1 MKEFKIAFLAQ
12 YINHLLGEEWFDIK
26 AHYNNYVGNS
36 KVKGTLQGTINP
48 VFVKGV
54 DAISSSLQLSFEVP
68 CDNNAEMQGYMEKI
82 ESICG
87 MSEFILDASYIKE
100 VDGENVTVD
109 NQYKCLMQL
118 QADRP
123 FTAPSESNG
132 YLMIIIML
140 SGSVLVNKVSSNQP
154 ITGYDV
160 YTSISIDNGN
170 ETIDGELAII
180 SLSVKIVKE
189 GDSQVIEN
197 TGTLTPYMTASNT
210 FYTIDCY
217 DLQRDIDAK
226 ICEHIERAT
235 LNQEAEL
242 VVVLDR
248 RFQNG
253 TLITHKC
260 MVLSDSQIIET
271 PSTFRHYILNLQ
283 TMD

>member
-82 ESICG
+82 ESLCG
-87 MSEFILDASYIKE
+87 MSEFILDASYIEE

-160 YTSISIDNGN
+160 NTSISIDGG
-170 ETIDGELAII
+170 ETFHELAII
-180 SLSVKIVKE
+180 SLSAKIVKE

-217 DLQRDIDAK
+217 DLQRDIDVK
-226 ICEHIERAT
+226 ICSHIEKTLDFTEPEFRVEIIRAIGDKIVI
-235 LNQEAEL
+235 E
-242 VVVLDR
+242 
-248 RFQNG
+248 
-253 TLITHKC
+253 HSC

-283 TMD
+283 TMN